1 MHDHLLLTLAA
12 VIVLGILAQWLAW
25 RVRVPSILMLLALG
39 FFAGPIS
46 ALVFDKPLLEPDELL
61 GDLLLPFVS
70 LSVAVILYEGGLTLR
85 FRELAGSGAA
95 LWRLVSIGAL
105 VTWAIAA
112 LAASTI
118 LGLPTQLAILLGAI
132 LVVTGPTVISP
143 LLREIRPRGAA
154 GAIAKWEG
162 IIIDPIGAMLAV
174 LVFEVILLGSL
185 QEAPMTVAMALVR
198 TIFVS
203 GLLGVT
209 AGLGLALVLRYNM
222 IPDFLQNAV
231 SLALV
236 VAVYTAGQF
245 VQGESGLFAATA
257 MGMALANQRFANVR
271 HIAEFKENLQ
281 ILLVSSLFIL
291 LAARLS
297 FERLLNIGPASLLFL
312 AALIFIAR
320 PVSVLIS
327 TWGTSVKQADSIFLS
342 LLAPRGIVAAA
353 VSAVFALRLQEAGF
367 DEAMIIVPLT
377 FAVIVGTVVF
387 ASIAAPLAANR
398 LGVAERSPQGVLIV
412 GAHAWGRA
420 IAETLHKQNLKVL
433 LIDTNYENVA
443 AARNIGLHAQHGSI
457 LNEELVDSLDLAG
470 IGRLLALTPNDATN
484 MLASERLARIFGRS
498 ETFQVAPGES
508 KQKQVGDAPHVRA
521 HWLFGRDLTFA
532 ALQRRITSGAV
543 IRATPLTAEF
553 DFKAF
558 RASHGEDARM
568 LFIIDESKRL
578 TIITEGKKIAPSPG
592 QTIITLLP
600 AEKAEQLAAD
610 RVEKVAATK
619 V

>member
-1 MHDHLLLTLAA
+1 MHNQMLLTLAA
-12 VIVLGILAQWLAW
+12 VIVLGILSQWLAW

-46 ALVFDKPLLEPDELL
+46 GLFFDKPLLNPDELL

-70 LSVAVILYEGGLTLR
+70 LSVALILYEGGLTLR

-95 LWRLVSIGAL
+95 LWRLVTIGAL
-105 VTWAIAA
+105 VTWVIAA
-112 LAASTI
+112 LAAMII
-118 LGLPTQLAILLGAI
+118 LRLPTQLAILLGAM

-185 QEAPMTVAMALVR
+185 QEAPMTVAMAVVR

-203 GLLGVT
+203 GLLGV
-209 AGLGLALVLRYNM
+209 ASGLGLALVLRYNM
-222 IPDFLQNAV
+222 VPDFLQSAV
-231 SLALV
+231 SLAMV
-236 VAVYTAGQF
+236 VAVYTAGQY
-245 VQGESGLFAATA
+245 VQSESGLFAATA

-291 LAARLS
+291 LAARSSLD
-297 FERLLNIGPASLLFL
+297 RLVSIGPASLLFL
-312 AALIFIAR
+312 AALILVAR
-320 PVSVLIS
+320 PLSVFVS
-327 TWGTSVKQADSIFLS
+327 TWGTSVKRADRIFLA

-367 DEAMIIVPLT
+367 DEAMVIVPVT

-387 ASIAAPLAANR
+387 ASIAAPWAANR

-412 GAHAWGRA
+412 GAHLWARA
-420 IAETLHKQNLKVL
+420 IADALHQQGLKVL

-443 AARNIGLHAQHGSI
+443 AARNMGLHAQQGSI
-457 LNEELVDSLDLAG
+457 LNDELIDSLDLAG

-484 MLASERLARIFGRS
+484 VLASEKLARVFGRS
-498 ETFQVAPGES
+498 ETYQVAPGEN

-532 ALQRRITSGAV
+532 ALQRHVTSGAV
-543 IRATPLTAEF
+543 VRATPLTAQF
-553 DFKAF
+553 DYKAF
-558 RASHGEDARM
+558 RASHGEEARV
-568 LFIIDESKRL
+568 LFIIDEGKRL
-578 TIITEGKKIAPSPG
+578 TIVTEGKKVAPSPG
-592 QTIITLLP
+592 QTIIALLP
-600 AEKAEQLAAD
+600 PEKAEQFAAD
-610 RVEKVAATK
+610 RVDKVAATK